1 MPYYDRSKKK
11 WRGEV
16 RLRTGR
22 GVVRKT
28 RLFATKKEATAWER
42 MTEKSLRTP
51 TQTATAFSTLYNE
64 YLDFS
69 KIRHSHNTFTEK
81 VSVGKRFLAF
91 LGADLPIDRIK
102 AHHINEFLLQSA
114 EAVSNNRANR
124 DRKNL
129 LSFWNWA
136 QKIHDLPNNPVA
148 KTSRLPHE
156 RKPRYVPNGED
167 IARVIMAASGQD
179 RVMLIALRDTLA
191 RRSEIFRWRWGDD
204 VDFEGRLVRLGTRK
218 TRDGSMD
225 YEWLPMTD
233 DLYDAL
239 RWQFKQTGRKYE
251 HVFVIPESHHLYGG
265 RPYTTRRKFVA
276 SLCKRAGV
284 RPFGFHDIRRYGA
297 SRLAA
302 QGVPMKTIQRILRH
316 KNITTTERYVGYCNQ
331 DLKATMEMLSEKSA
345 TRNATQKKNGLQ
357 EPPATPCFLW

>member
-1 MPYYDRSKKK
+1 MPYYDKTKRR

-16 RLRTGR
+16 RLHAGR

-28 RLFATKKEATAWER
+28 RLFPTKKEASAWER
-42 MTEKSLRTP
+42 ETEKSLRTP
-51 TQTATAFSTLYNE
+51 TRTATAFSTLYNE
-64 YLDFS
+64 YLDYS
-69 KIRHSHNTFTEK
+69 KLRHGHDTFIEK
-81 VSVGKRFLAF
+81 RSLGKRFLAF
-91 LGADLPIDRIK
+91 LGSDPPVDRITP
-102 AHHINEFLLQSA
+102 HHVNEFLMSTA
-114 EAVSNNRANR
+114 EEVSNNKANR

-129 LSFWNWA
+129 LAFWNWA
-136 QKIHDLPNNPVA
+136 QKMYDVPVNPVA
-148 KTSRLPHE
+148 KTSRLPHD
-156 RKPRYVPNGED
+156 RKPRYVPDTKD

-179 RVMLIALRDTLA
+179 RVMLIAFRDTLA

-204 VDFEGRLVRLGTRK
+204 VDFSGRVVRLGTRK
-218 TRDGSMD
+218 TKDGSMT

-239 RWQFKQTGRKYE
+239 RWQYRQTGKKYE
-251 HVFVIPESHHLYGG
+251 HVFVIPESHNVYGG
-265 RPYTTRRKFVA
+265 RPYTTRRKFLN
-276 SLCKRAGV
+276 SLCRRAGV
-284 RPFGFHDIRRYGA
+284 RPFGFHDIRRHGA

-345 TRNATQKKNGLQ
+345 TLSATLNKNGSR
-357 EPPATPCFLW
+357 